1 MEHEIF
7 SENKKTLTFFLE
19 IEVEMMKKN
28 ECFWEWHGE
37 FERELK
43 RQNNEQL
50 KMFEGKPK
58 RFKNWPNLRKTRDF
72 HDWVKSWASRQ
83 NT

>member
-1 MEHEIF
+1 M
-7 SENKKTLTFFLE
+7 E

-28 ECFWEWHGE
+28 ECFLEWHDE
-37 FERELK
+37 FKRELK
-43 RQNNEQL
+43 RQDNEQL

-58 RFKNWPNLRKTRDF
+58 RFKNWPNSVKHAIFAIGLSRKQ
-72 HDWVKSWASRQ
+72 VAKASFQ